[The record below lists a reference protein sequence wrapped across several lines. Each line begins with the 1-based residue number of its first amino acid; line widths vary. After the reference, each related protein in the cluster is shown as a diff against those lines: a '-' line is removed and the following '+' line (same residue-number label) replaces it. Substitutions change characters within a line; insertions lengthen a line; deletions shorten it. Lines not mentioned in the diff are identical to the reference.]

1 MNSELLIGLLFLL
14 LAITVS
20 ALLGIIMKIRELIDR
35 LVCCEMENK
44 RLRRQLSA
52 QEKPSYDWVVTEFK
66 D

>member
-44 RLRRQLSA
+44 RLRKQLST

>member
-20 ALLGIIMKIRELIDR
+20 ALLGIILKIGELIDR
-35 LVCCEMENK
+35 LVYCETENK
-44 RLRRQLSA
+44 RLRNELLA
-52 QEKPSYDWVVTEFK
+52 ENKPYHDWVVTKFK